1 MCKGDWVNDA
11 CAVKWVCAELND
23 YGMVCLQYVRRMLYI
38 MFSGQVHRVGCL
50 FGGYAFFVTFAGR
63 LGIRALV
70 VQWIE

>member
-11 CAVKWVCAELND
+11 CAVKCVCTELNVC
-23 YGMVCLQYVRRMLYI
+23 GVVCLQYVRRMLYI